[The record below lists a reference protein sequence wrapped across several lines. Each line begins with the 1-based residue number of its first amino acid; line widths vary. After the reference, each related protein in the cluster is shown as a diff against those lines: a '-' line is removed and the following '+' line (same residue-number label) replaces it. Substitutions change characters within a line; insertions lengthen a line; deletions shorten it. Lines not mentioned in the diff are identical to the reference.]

1 MDVTN
6 PFPAE
11 DFRSQRKA
19 QANDSG
25 EQSLTGQTSRLTGN
39 AAVTLSEVMTRK
51 TKPPIAIYSALA
63 DATRCRIVEILLAGP
78 IPVHTL
84 ADAFSISRPAISR
97 HLRVLKTAGL
107 VAEVK
112 KGRENLY
119 ALRPGKLAPAVSWI
133 NAIVTPPSV
142 AEDGAA
148 RTAPLPTAEKPEPA
162 FLVASTPIVV
172 RQAEPTPIPVADAAT
187 PELTRAERAAKP
199 ARVAKPQPAIS
210 QMGFDF

>member
-1 MDVTN
+1 
-6 PFPAE
+6 
-11 DFRSQRKA
+11 
-19 QANDSG
+19 
-25 EQSLTGQTSRLTGN
+25 
-39 AAVTLSEVMTRK
+39 MTRK
-51 TKPPIAIYSALA
+51 AKPPIAIYSALA

-119 ALRPGKLAPAVSWI
+119 ALRPSKLGAATNWIAAITAPAMPDSQHLSNEPLPAAEAAPTRPVL
-133 NAIVTPPSV
+133 PPV
-142 AEDGAA
+142 AGEIEESPGAA
-148 RTAPLPTAEKPEPA
+148 ELVVSPKPEKAARAVRIAKPEPT
-162 FLVASTPIVV
+162 LN
-172 RQAEPTPIPVADAAT
+172 
-187 PELTRAERAAKP
+187 
-199 ARVAKPQPAIS
+199 

>member
-1 MDVTN
+1 
-6 PFPAE
+6 
-11 DFRSQRKA
+11 
-19 QANDSG
+19 
-25 EQSLTGQTSRLTGN
+25 
-39 AAVTLSEVMTRK
+39 MTRK
-51 TKPPIAIYSALA
+51 SKPPIAIYSALA

-119 ALRPGKLAPAVSWI
+119 ALRPAKLGAAMAWMNTVVAPASANAQFDPAPEPAPAVLTFPAAAFAAPEPVAEPSP
-133 NAIVTPPSV
+133 AAAPPSDAAEPIIVPAPDAVPPMPPV
-142 AEDGAA
+142 AQRQRAA
-148 RTAPLPTAEKPEPA
+148 KIDKTVRVARPEPA
-162 FLVASTPIVV
+162 AN
-172 RQAEPTPIPVADAAT
+172 
-187 PELTRAERAAKP
+187 
-199 ARVAKPQPAIS
+199 